1 MYENCWMEFEGD
13 IKKFIQVVRGY
24 WYWPIPSFGMVL
36 GLVPQSPELL
46 VPHYGRTRTELCLR
60 TTLCSDVNLGCEPEL
75 EPDCTL
81 GKPGEANKS
90 NCMFQNCPKLC
101 FFAFVLVWTWDC
113 HNRVLCKV
121 LRLRGEN
128 GQFRHNKA
136 SNTWLEMNFFQTK

>member
-1 MYENCWMEFEGD
+1 
-13 IKKFIQVVRGY
+13 
-24 WYWPIPSFGMVL
+24 
-36 GLVPQSPELL
+36 
-46 VPHYGRTRTELCLR
+46 
-60 TTLCSDVNLGCEPEL
+60 
-75 EPDCTL
+75 
-81 GKPGEANKS
+81 
-90 NCMFQNCPKLC
+90 MFQNCPKLC